1 MSPILYQ
8 SVLWLWDQEADSTG
22 GAPGAAGPVRGTATG
37 DTARA
42 LGTAT
47 AAEEADLG
55 VRDPAHWY
63 LQWQEGFDC
72 RNLIPDTYQLC
83 LKKLL
88 VTL

>member
-1 MSPILYQ
+1 M
-8 SVLWLWDQEADSTG
+8 LWLWDQKADSTG
-22 GAPGAAGPVRGTATG
+22 RALGAAGPAHGTVTG

-47 AAEEADLG
+47 AAAEADLG
-55 VRDPAHWY
+55 VGDPTHLY
-63 LQWQEGFDC
+63 LQWQEGLDC